1 MHCVKSG
8 CILACVLWSLA
19 ASGAQTTPLEPFR
32 PDGHTLLLY
41 HFDEGQGSVAKD
53 ASGHGYDGE
62 IHGAQWVEGRFG
74 KALRLNG
81 IDGCVFRRDTKA
93 IEGLKQLTVECWFRQ
108 DNPEGRQFLAGKD
121 ITFHFDLNDG
131 AGTTLSLYNRGASVA
146 NSEGLRHQQIGTGLG
161 SIRYGKWHH
170 LATTFDGRQVSFF
183 LDGVLKGRSPGGKDF
198 LLGAASRGLW
208 VGSYVGKDYWF
219 SGRIDE
225 VRVSDCVRYDP
236 ENRLQLGQK
245 AFDIPGEAVVRKAV
259 RKPRQTGLA
268 RLSLRLKR
276 LYGGSAAGWV
286 ALKSPGKPAV
296 LVGRYDLS
304 GLADQAETRVDFDV
318 SGEWSGE
325 GVYVAGLEED
335 GGRGY
340 FAVLEAAL
348 SVRGKA
354 AAQWSGELRSRRTF
368 EPPILVPLR
377 AGGPAPVEPARI
389 LLLPQAADRL
399 AGDLD
404 IAAGDSGDPPSAFG
418 DGLLEYWVHVP
429 RRQAYRFYL
438 RYASPGL
445 RPCDLVIDGDDLHPY
460 HMAARN
466 RSLGPTVRDALWEY
480 QGTTTLSAGLHWIRL
495 QDVLPE
501 IVALRLE
508 PVTAPGPPAI
518 PWHRYAVPDGDFLAR
533 AEPWQVENLFG
544 QPRSTAMGLSKDGP
558 AALQFSTTLANV
570 DRGEVF
576 GGDCVR
582 LVHRGQWDLEPFG
595 RLRFR
600 FQGQGSG
607 HVASLWAVDLK
618 GDEKLL
624 WRIRDAKAGTQD
636 VSVPISFEG
645 NDVFDPGHVTA
656 ICLELDEGNVKVDR
670 VHRFAGA
677 MVGLAFDRR
686 DAIEPPASY
695 AATLARARQA
705 MNKVVE
711 NATEKPA
718 PLVAAGFRPWTKPVI
733 PEEYPLYAKCEPK
746 PVTRRTLGYELHCTG
761 ARDIGAAALDQFHKF
776 YDFGDV
782 CWPHIGSCPQRSA
795 FAKDQDYK
803 AALREMEKRLK
814 DVRDRGLYV
823 FDIWGYVPFDKRY
836 PSKIAPEHHEIL
848 MRVLGDKFLGYDD
861 GEQDGRYIGSYAAAG
876 KQTNRREGW
885 DDFVRWDEHICRDS
899 MHYMNA
905 TGSLNFSH
913 YYGERNCRLLGLE
926 TAQGLPSDTLMFAFL
941 RGAGKQYGR
950 LLTQATSIW
959 NRFGYNMYQG
969 RKTDGANGYGYGPN
983 KGCSLSLH

>member
-1 MHCVKSG
+1 M
-8 CILACVLWSLA
+8 
-19 ASGAQTTPLEPFR
+19 
-32 PDGHTLLLY
+32 
-41 HFDEGQGSVAKD
+41 
-53 ASGHGYDGE
+53 
-62 IHGAQWVEGRFG
+62 
-74 KALRLNG
+74 
-81 IDGCVFRRDTKA
+81 
-93 IEGLKQLTVECWFRQ
+93 
-108 DNPEGRQFLAGKD
+108 
-121 ITFHFDLNDG
+121 
-131 AGTTLSLYNRGASVA
+131 
-146 NSEGLRHQQIGTGLG
+146 
-161 SIRYGKWHH
+161 
-170 LATTFDGRQVSFF
+170 
-183 LDGVLKGRSPGGKDF
+183 
-198 LLGAASRGLW
+198 
-208 VGSYVGKDYWF
+208 
-219 SGRIDE
+219 
-225 VRVSDCVRYDP
+225 
-236 ENRLQLGQK
+236 
-245 AFDIPGEAVVRKAV
+245 
-259 RKPRQTGLA
+259 
-268 RLSLRLKR
+268 
-276 LYGGSAAGWV
+276 
-286 ALKSPGKPAV
+286 
-296 LVGRYDLS
+296 
-304 GLADQAETRVDFDV
+304 
-318 SGEWSGE
+318 
-325 GVYVAGLEED
+325 
-335 GGRGY
+335 
-340 FAVLEAAL
+340 
-348 SVRGKA
+348 
-354 AAQWSGELRSRRTF
+354 
-368 EPPILVPLR
+368 
-377 AGGPAPVEPARI
+377 EPARI

-761 ARDIGAAALDQFHKF
+761 VRDIAR
-776 YDFGDV
+776 
-782 CWPHIGSCPQRSA
+782 PR
-795 FAKDQDYK
+795 
-803 AALREMEKRLK
+803 
-814 DVRDRGLYV
+814 
-823 FDIWGYVPFDKRY
+823 
-836 PSKIAPEHHEIL
+836 
-848 MRVLGDKFLGYDD
+848 
-861 GEQDGRYIGSYAAAG
+861 
-876 KQTNRREGW
+876 
-885 DDFVRWDEHICRDS
+885 
-899 MHYMNA
+899 
-905 TGSLNFSH
+905 
-913 YYGERNCRLLGLE
+913 
-926 TAQGLPSDTLMFAFL
+926 
-941 RGAGKQYGR
+941 
-950 LLTQATSIW
+950 
-959 NRFGYNMYQG
+959 
-969 RKTDGANGYGYGPN
+969 
-983 KGCSLSLH
+983 